1 MKEIVGFA
9 HRLFGDDMEL
19 IEFKKPDSEQTILYI
34 VANADLG
41 WRKIGI
47 GFGGRLD
54 KWRREGWVIEQLQT
68 FDDRESAL
76 FAETQVK
83 KALFTDV
90 VTLKDRVLPADGHT
104 EIWPIEWGTFDL
116 KELKELVDSFQE
128 KLTLLFMDNLR
139 SHQVRELIEKL
150 GEEFIHQADTAENTE
165 SLDRLRDQLEELR
178 SAINARRQKL
188 SRPEN

>member
-1 MKEIVGFA
+1 
-9 HRLFGDDMEL
+9 MEL
-19 IEFKKPDSEQTILYI
+19 VEFKKPDSEQTILYI

-83 KALFTDV
+83 KALNIGIV
-90 VTLKDRVLPADGHT
+90 SLKNRVLPADGHT
-104 EIWPIEWGTFDL
+104 EVWPIEWGTFDL
-116 KELKELVDSFQE
+116 QVLKEIVDSFQM
-128 KLTLLFMDNLR
+128 KLRRLFLNNLY
-139 SHQVRELIEKL
+139 SNQFREIIEEL
-150 GEEFIHQADTAENTE
+150 GEAILRGDDVNWNTAA
-165 SLDRLRDQLEELR
+165 LDRFQDQLEELR
-178 SAINARRQKL
+178 SAIDSRKQEWG
-188 SRPEN
+188 RPEN

>member
-1 MKEIVGFA
+1 
-9 HRLFGDDMEL
+9 MEL
-19 IEFKKPDSEQTILYI
+19 VEFKKPGGEQTILYI

-54 KWRREGWVIEQLQT
+54 KWRREGWVIEQIQT

-83 KALFTDV
+83 KALYTDV
-90 VTLKDRVLPADGHT
+90 VSLKDRVLPADGHT
-104 EIWPIEWGTFDL
+104 EVWPIEWGTFDL
-116 KELKELVDSFQE
+116 KELKEIVDSFQE
-128 KLTLLFMDNLR
+128 KLKQLFMKNLH
-139 SHQVRELIEKL
+139 SHQNREVM
-150 GEEFIHQADTAENTE
+150 EEFLSRFLIQVESAESTA
-165 SLDRLRDQLEELR
+165 SLDRLRDQMEELR
-178 SAINARRQKL
+178 SAINARKQKF

>member
-1 MKEIVGFA
+1 
-9 HRLFGDDMEL
+9 MEL
-19 IEFKKPDSEQTILYI
+19 VEFKKPDSEQTILYI

-47 GFGGRLD
+47 GFGNRLD

-83 KALFTDV
+83 KALYTDV
-90 VTLKDRVLPADGHT
+90 VSLKDRVLPADGHT
-104 EIWPIEWGTFDL
+104 EVWPIEWGTFDL
-116 KELKELVDSFQE
+116 KELKEIVDSFQE
-128 KLTLLFMDNLR
+128 KLMQLFMNNLH
-139 SHQVRELIEKL
+139 SHQFREAM
-150 GEEFIHQADTAENTE
+150 EEFLSQVEAAESTA
-165 SLDRLRDQLEELR
+165 SLDRLRDQMDVLR
-178 SAINARRQKL
+178 SAINARKQKL